1 MEYFNKSNGQPL
13 QYPELNLIFARYYN
27 IKGANNADD
36 GKLNEALENFNKAIG
51 LNPLYAIALFN
62 RATIKADLGDFEGA
76 KDDFLRAKCTEFEIS
91 NEVVPTL
98 RELYQDEISTDNIN
112 FY

>member
-1 MEYFNKSNGQPL
+1 MEYFNKAVGKTL
-13 QYPELNLIFARYYN
+13 QFPELKLIFARYYN
-27 IKGANNADD
+27 IKGANKADEGELD
-36 GKLNEALENFNKAIG
+36 EALENFNKAIE

-76 KDDFLRAKCTEFEIS
+76 KEDFLRAKCTEYETS
-91 NEVVPTL
+91 QEPVPNL
-98 RELYQDEISTDNIN
+98 RDYYQDEISNENIN